1 MNYTG
6 KYHLPQWEETDRI
19 MRTDFNNAMAAI
31 ETGMAGN
38 AGNAED
44 LRSRLLPMGRD
55 AYRAAVQQR
64 VHHGTGGAS
73 ETMWINSLSSPEDA
87 GNNGDGWTGS
97 YGLLLG
103 ERALPTEEGI
113 RATATDRVEINTTYF
128 PSSAKTAAITFTA
141 DGYGMLEKVR
151 LSSTIYANYP
161 SEECSFTITC
171 TRLDG
176 KGGVQTAGPFTTVS
190 YNNTKYTT
198 WYTVNFRLEDG
209 VSYRM
214 EYTVPEDTSF
224 RGKHGFVLKDPE
236 YQEPLLS
243 LTFTERP
250 SPQSV
255 TKTIIPP
262 VGYTGAAGLLRWN
275 GDGSVGLTLNGS
287 SLTPVSQRDGVNALG
302 GSCQEWEYSIDQLPE
317 ETLTLTLQM
326 TKGEGDLWIYDY
338 GLIWQ

>member
-31 ETGMAGN
+31 EAGMAGN

-113 RATATDRVEINTTYF
+113 RATAENTAQINTYHF
-128 PSSAKTAAITFTA
+128 SNRNKSEVVFTS
-141 DGYGMLEKVR
+141 DGYGMLEKIR
-151 LSSTIYANYP
+151 LTSTIYSNRA
-161 SEECSFTITC
+161 STEFSFTITC
-171 TRLDG
+171 TRLD
-176 KGGVQTAGPFTTVS
+176 KLETVQTAGPFTTVS
-190 YNNTKYTT
+190 YDNTKYPT
-198 WYTVNFRLEDG
+198 WYTVNFRLDPG
-209 VSYRM
+209 VTYRL
-214 EYTVPEDTSF
+214 EYSVPEGSGF
-224 RGKHGFVLKDPE
+224 QGEHAFVLNDPD
-236 YQEPLLS
+236 YSDPQPALS
-243 LTFTERP
+243 FATRP
-250 SPQSV
+250 MPEIISKSV
-255 TKTIIPP
+255 TPP
-262 VGYTGAAGLLRWN
+262 VGYTGAAGLLRWK
-275 GDGSVGLTLNGS
+275 GDGTVTMSLNGAALVPIS
-287 SLTPVSQRDGVNALG
+287 EREAINAVG
-302 GSCQEWEYSIDQLPE
+302 QSCLEREYAIDQLPE
-317 ETLTLTLQM
+317 ETLILTLQM
-326 TKGEGDLWIYDY
+326 VKGEGDLWIYDY